1 MGAAPVT
8 VPRRITAG
16 APPAAE
22 RGLEDCGFGL
32 WSARVYL
39 PLSVRTLR
47 RPGVEPTAPALTG
60 SFLTTEP
67 EGHPHAVSVITAVCD
82 IISEAPS
89 CPLAFSVALCL
100 FPCLLSSLA
109 PRLEREKL
117 GAESQL

>member
-1 MGAAPVT
+1 MGAAPVA

-16 APPAAE
+16 APLAAE